1 MTPDSEVRDLL
12 LRGFV
17 STAFQPI
24 IHLNSGKVVGYESLM
39 RGPADTILS
48 NPGYVFGPTSQVS
61 THLIRELDVA
71 CVAASFRSGR
81 LLVPFGQLFVNIHIS
96 TLMHISQWQD
106 HFRKLLDTS
115 GIPPQ
120 AVVIEISERST
131 THRPRVLSR
140 ILRLL
145 RREGFRFA
153 LDDFGLA
160 YSGLQH
166 LYWLEP
172 EYVKLDRAFILGIQ
186 RSARKQALVAS
197 VTAMCQKLGSQVIA
211 EGVENT
217 EELLTLMALDIPMAQ
232 GFHFGRPQA
241 ALFWTSERA
250 TNTILK
256 PWYKASRLLN
266 PEETPRDE
274 ETLSDLSA
282 VDSSFDLS

>member
-1 MTPDSEVRDLL
+1 MTPDAEVRDLL

-24 IHLNSGKVVGYESLM
+24 IHLNTGKVVGYESLM
-39 RGPADTILS
+39 RGPTETILS
-48 NPGYVFGPTSQVS
+48 NPGYVFGPTSKVS
-61 THLIRELDVA
+61 PTLIRELDVA

-96 TLMHISQWQD
+96 TLMHIRQWQD
-106 HFRKLLDTS
+106 HFRKLLDSS

-145 RREGFRFA
+145 KREGFRFA

-166 LYWLEP
+166 LYWFEP

-186 RSARKQALVAS
+186 RSARKQALVAG

-232 GFHFGRPQA
+232 GYHFGRPQA

-250 TNTILK
+250 TNTVLK

-266 PEETPRDE
+266 LEEGVSGDEDAPGLSTADSNPEP
-274 ETLSDLSA
+274 S
-282 VDSSFDLS
+282 